1 MDSSS
6 RSRRA
11 FTLVELL
18 VVIAIIGVLV
28 ALLLPAIQAAR
39 EAARRSQC
47 SNNLKQ
53 MGLALHNYHD
63 TYNSFPAGAWVFN
76 TAGTAPAPSTTDC
89 TSGNGRRAPWSVAI
103 LPFMELQSLYDE
115 CEMTRDFIGSN
126 GDTTTNEGRNRAVWQ
141 TRVATYQCPS
151 FPARSN
157 PNNHSNYFGVMGGGD
172 TALGYCQSDNVG
184 RRFYRNGV
192 LYQNS
197 STRMADIIDGTANT
211 FLVGEQRY
219 QTLSGA
225 RTDAH
230 RMGWASTNRGGNS
243 ATTGTLAAAQLPIN
257 IFAGHGGTHD
267 TTWGSSQVNPAPP
280 GANGMAQR
288 TFGSLHPGGCH
299 FVMADGTVRFL
310 TENVDLNLYYYLAI
324 RDDGQ
329 AITPP

>member
-1 MDSSS
+1 MVSNL

-53 MGLALHNYHD
+53 IGLAMHNYHD

-76 TAGTAPAPSTTDC
+76 ATGAGTEDC
-89 TSGNGRRAPWSVAI
+89 VATNGRRAPWSVVI
-103 LPFMELQSLYDE
+103 LPFMELQSLYELSDLTAQFV
-115 CEMTRDFIGSN
+115 CSN
-126 GDTTTNEGRNRAVWQ
+126 AESPTTGPNREVWR

-157 PNNHSNYFGVMGGGD
+157 PNNHSNYYGVMGGGPD
-172 TALGYCQSDNVG
+172 ALSYCVTNNPG
-184 RRFYRNGV
+184 RRFWRNGI

-197 STRMADIIDGTANT
+197 SMGMADILDGTANT

-219 QTLSGA
+219 QLLDGG
-225 RTDAH
+225 RGDNH
-230 RMGWASTNRGGNS
+230 WLGWASTNRSDPNGV
-243 ATTGTLAAAQLPIN
+243 TGTLAAAQLPIN
-257 IFAGHGGTHD
+257 IFAGHGD
-267 TTWGSSQVNPAPP
+267 TFDT
-280 GANGMAQR
+280 
-288 TFGSLHPGGCH
+288 TFGSLPTGQGLHQRAFGSYHPGGCH

-310 TENVDLNLYYYLAI
+310 TENIDLNLYYYLAI

>member
-1 MDSSS
+1 MVSCF

-53 MGLALHNYHD
+53 MGLAMHNYHD

-76 TAGTAPAPSTTDC
+76 AAGTAPTPSTTDC
-89 TSGNGRRAPWSVAI
+89 TDTHGRRAPWSVVI
-103 LPFMELQSLYDE
+103 LPFMELQSLY
-115 CEMTRDFIGSN
+115 EMSDMTAQFVCSN
-126 GDTTTNEGRNRAVWQ
+126 AEAPTTGPNREVWR

-157 PNNHSNYFGVMGGGD
+157 PNNHSNYYGVMGGGPD
-172 TALGYCQSDNVG
+172 ALSYCVTNNPG
-184 RRFYRNGV
+184 RRFWRNGA

-197 STRMADIIDGTANT
+197 SIRMADLTDGTANT

-219 QTLSGA
+219 QLLDGGRS
-225 RTDAH
+225 DNH
-230 RMGWASTNRGGNS
+230 WLGWASTNRSDPGGV
-243 ATTGTLAAAQLPIN
+243 TGTLAAAQLPIN
-257 IFAGHGGTHD
+257 IFDGHGDTFD
-267 TTWGSSQVNPAPP
+267 TTF
-280 GANGMAQR
+280 GALPTGQGLHQR
-288 TFGSLHPGGCH
+288 SFGSYHPGGCH

-310 TENVDLNLYYYLAI
+310 TENIDLNLYYYLAI